1 MRTNQYSTEKLI
13 ALFNERRVLTL
24 PEIKQALGTNS
35 TMTTHRKLK
44 TISYQTSYSHS
55 GKYYTLTK
63 IADFDS
69 NGLWEFNSIYFS
81 KHGKLAPTIENLVN
95 SSPDGYF
102 ASELKQILQVF
113 MHNELKKLHHQG
125 KLKREQVGREFL
137 YLSNRIGDRQLQRR
151 KGKIQHAVSTTSAKP
166 NQFDEKEHLLVF
178 LSVLNEKQ
186 RRLFLGFES
195 LRHGY
200 GGDKTMSKLSG
211 IDARTIAKGRQELLS
226 HDISVDRIR
235 KVGAGR
241 PSYKKN

>member
-1 MRTNQYSTEKLI
+1 MRTNQYSTDKLI
-13 ALFNERRVLTL
+13 ALFNERLVLTL

-35 TMTTHRKLK
+35 TMTTHRKLH

-69 NGLWEFNSIYFS
+69 NGLWEINDIYFS
-81 KHGKLAPTIENLVN
+81 KHGKLAPTIEHLVN
-95 SSPDGYF
+95 SSADGYF
-102 ASELKQILQVF
+102 ASELKQMLKVF
-113 MHNELKKLHHQG
+113 LHNELNKLHHRG
-125 KLKREQVGREFL
+125 KLKREQIGREFL
-137 YLSNRIGDRQLQRR
+137 YLSNCIGDIQLQRR
-151 KGKIQHAVSTTSAKP
+151 KEKNQHTVSKTSAKTS
-166 NQFDEKEHLLVF
+166 QFDEKEHVLAF

-195 LRHGY
+195 LRQGY

-226 HDISVDRIR
+226 HNISVDRVR
-235 KVGAGR
+235 EPGAGR
-241 PSYKKN
+241 PSFKKN